1 MKTVRDAC
9 VLQDNALDIHVSDQ
23 IEQLD
28 ELIANEKD
36 GRLFFEKT
44 HITEGMKT
52 LMIEGIA
59 RLAGKSTQAIFHL
72 KQAMGGGKTHLLVG
86 FGLYAKHAVLRDE
99 YCSDIPHIK
108 AFGGAKVAA
117 FNGRNN
123 PPHFVWGEIAEQLG
137 KAEQFKKFWESG
149 PRAPDEQDWVSLFD
163 GDAPILIL
171 LDEMPPY
178 FHYLDTQPVGNGTV
192 ADIATRAVANMLTAA
207 SKKANVCVVISDLT
221 ASYDTGTKLIHK
233 ALEDARQE
241 VGRQERN
248 ITPVDLA
255 GNEIYDILRKRMFK
269 KIPDRAVIEDIAASF
284 GRALE
289 EASKA
294 KVVNRGAE
302 AIADEIVNTYPFHP
316 RLKNLVALFKENEK
330 FKQTRGLMEIV
341 SRLMRSV
348 WERQDNDV
356 YLIGPQHFDFSIS
369 DVREKIAEISEMRDA
384 IAKDL
389 WDANMSSHAQII
401 DLNSGNGAASEV
413 GALLLTS
420 SLSTAVNG
428 VKGLTKE
435 ELLECLVTPVTGAI
449 QFATA
454 FEALHGIAWYVHHTP
469 EGKYYFD
476 RVENLTKLLQ
486 SIAADA
492 PDNKIDELISDRLKD
507 MFAPTRK
514 TAYDEV
520 LPLPKISDVA
530 DKVRKNRVLLI
541 VSPDSKVPPEEVQRL
556 FDSLI
561 QKNNLCILTGDKTH
575 MASVEAAARQVFAGL
590 KADKRIPKG
599 HPQRE
604 ELETKQQQY
613 EQDFTS
619 TVLNLFDKVLFP
631 IERAGKPAQL
641 ASKTLD
647 MTRDQKKPF
656 SGEEQIE
663 KTLTKDPL
671 KLYLDVEANFDA
683 IRDKAEDLLWPAN
696 QDDSRWSDITDRLTE
711 KSGMP
716 WLPPKGIDQLKA
728 LACNRGLW
736 EDLGT
741 GYVTKNPQKKKTSV
755 QYTNETQPD
764 DGGNVRIR
772 ISPQNAGPAPRIYY
786 AEDGAVS
793 ESSAQLTE
801 QTLTTKA
808 LRVQFLA
815 VDPSNQFET
824 GTPVTWE
831 NTLIIRN
838 NLQDVEPNR
847 KVELFV
853 APKGSI
859 KYSLD
864 GTEPRNGTDYT
875 GAFEIPDTEV
885 HIMIFAEAEGLEAK
899 QNFKFPAKNKEG
911 IDIEETKP
919 ARLVSPRGG
928 KRLDSRTKAFAGLK
942 EAKEKNVNFERVTL
956 QIGQG
961 SQAVSVMFGDI
972 QIDAGYIEAVL
983 ETVLTK
989 FDATTPITLTFAKAN
1004 FHSGHDLK
1012 QFADSLGIEIR
1023 QEEVEQ

>member
-59 RLAGKSTQAIFHL
+59 RLAGKSNQAIFHL

-108 AFGGAKVAA
+108 AFAGAKVAA
-117 FNGRNN
+117 FNGRNS
-123 PPHFVWGEIAEQLG
+123 PAHFVWGEIAAQLG

-149 PRAPDEQDWVSLFD
+149 PKAPDEQDWVSLFD
-163 GDAPILIL
+163 GDTPILIL

-178 FHYLDTQPVGNGTV
+178 FHYLDTQQVGNGTV
-192 ADIATRAVANMLTAA
+192 ADIATRAFANMLTAA

-269 KIPDRAVIEDIAASF
+269 KLPDRAVIEDIAASF

-369 DVREKIAEISEMRDA
+369 DVREKISEISEMRDA

-401 DLNSGNGAASEV
+401 DLNTGNDAASRV

-420 SLSTAVNG
+420 SLSTAVNA

-435 ELLECLVTPVTGAI
+435 ELLECLVTPISGATE
-449 QFATA
+449 FATA
-454 FEALHGIAWYVHHTP
+454 FDSFHGVAWYVHHTP

-476 RVENLTKLLQ
+476 RQENLTKLLQ
-486 SIAADA
+486 SIAEDA
-492 PDNKIDELISDRLKD
+492 PDNKIDELISDRLKEK
-507 MFAPTRK
+507 FAPTRK

-520 LPLPKISDVA
+520 LPLPKISEVA

-556 FDSLI
+556 FDSLM
-561 QKNNLCILTGDKTH
+561 QKNNLCILTGDKTQ
-575 MASVEAAARQVFAGL
+575 MGSVEKAARQVFAAL

-604 ELETKQQQY
+604 ELDMKQQQY
-613 EQDFTS
+613 EQDFTA
-619 TVLNLFDKVLFP
+619 TVLNLFDKVIFP
-631 IERAGKPAQL
+631 IHRPGKTAQL
-641 ASKTLD
+641 VSKPLD
-647 MTRDQKKPF
+647 MTYDQKKGF

-663 KTLTKDPL
+663 KTLTKDPI
-671 KLYLDVEANFDA
+671 KLYLDIEQNFDG
-683 IRDKAEDLLWPAN
+683 IRDKAEELLWPAN
-696 QDDSRWSDITDRLTE
+696 QDDSRWSDIQDRITE
-711 KSGMP
+711 QAGMP
-716 WLPPKGIDQLKA
+716 WLPPKGLDQLKA

-736 EDLGT
+736 EDLGN
-741 GYVTKNPQKKKTSV
+741 GYITKKPQKKKTSV
-755 QYTNETQPD
+755 QYTNETQRD
-764 DGGNVRIR
+764 DEGYIRIR
-772 ISPQNAGPAPRIYY
+772 INPLNAGPSPRIYY
-786 AEDGAVS
+786 AEDGPVS
-793 ESSAQLTE
+793 EASQLLAE

-808 LRVQFLA
+808 IRVQFLA

-824 GTPVTWE
+824 GPAVTWDAKPV
-831 NTLIIRN
+831 IRN
-838 NLQDVEPNR
+838 NLLDVEPKR

-853 APKGSI
+853 APKGAL
-859 KYSLD
+859 KYSMD
-864 GTEPRNGTDYT
+864 GSEPRNGIDYT
-875 GAFEIPDTEV
+875 GAIEISDGDV
-885 HIMIFAEAEGLEAK
+885 HLMVFAEADGLEAK
-899 QNFKFPAKNKEG
+899 EEFRFAAKGQKGLRIKET
-911 IDIEETKP
+911 EP
-919 ARLVSPRGG
+919 ARLISPRGG
-928 KRLDSRTKAFAGLK
+928 KRLDSRIKAFAGLK
-942 EAKEKNVNFERVTL
+942 EAKEKSVNFERVTL

-961 SQAVSVMFGDI
+961 SQAVTVMFGDI
-972 QIDAGYIEAVL
+972 QVDAEYIESVL

-1012 QFADSLGIEIR
+1012 QFADSLGIDIK

>member
-9 VLQDNALDIHVSDQ
+9 ILQENALDIHVSDQ

-28 ELIANEKD
+28 QLIADEKD
-36 GRLFFEKT
+36 GRAFFEKT
-44 HITEGMKT
+44 HITGGMKT
-52 LMIEGIA
+52 LINEGIA
-59 RLAGKSTQAIFHL
+59 RLAGKSNQAVFHL

-86 FGLYAKHAVLRDE
+86 FGLLAKHAALRKE
-99 YCSDIPHIK
+99 YCSDVPHVN
-108 AFGGAKVAA
+108 AFADTKVAA

-123 PPHFVWGEIAEQLG
+123 PAHFVWGEIAAQLG
-137 KAEQFKKFWESG
+137 KDEQFKKFWVSG
-149 PRAPDEQDWVSLFD
+149 PKAPDEKDWIALFE

-171 LDEMPPY
+171 LDELPPY
-178 FHYLDTQPVGNGTV
+178 FHYLDTQQVGNGTV
-192 ADIATRAVANMLTAA
+192 ADIATRAFANMLTAA
-207 SKKANVCVVISDLT
+207 NRKANVCIVVTDLT
-221 ASYDTGTKLIHK
+221 ASYDSGTKLIHK

-241 VGRQERN
+241 IGRQEQN

-255 GNEIYDILRKRMFK
+255 GNEIYDILRKRLFK
-269 KIPDRAVIEDIAASF
+269 KLPDRQVIEDIAASF
-284 GRALE
+284 GRSLE
-289 EASKA
+289 EATKA
-294 KVVNRGAE
+294 KIVNRGAE
-302 AIADEIVNTYPFHP
+302 SIADEIVNTYPFHP
-316 RLKNLVALFKENEK
+316 SLKNLVALFKENEK

-341 SRLMRSV
+341 SRLMKSV

-356 YLIGPQHFDFSIS
+356 YLIGAQHFDFSIS

-384 IAKDL
+384 ITKDL
-389 WDANMSSHAQII
+389 WDANISSHAQII
-401 DLNSGNGAASEV
+401 DLNTGNDAASRV
-413 GALLLTS
+413 GSLLLTA
-420 SLSTAVNG
+420 SLSTAINA

-435 ELLECLVTPVTGAI
+435 EILECLVTPVNSANE
-449 QFATA
+449 FATA
-454 FEALHGIAWYVHHTP
+454 FESLQGVAWYVHHTP

-476 RVENLTKLLQ
+476 RQENLTKLLQ
-486 SIAADA
+486 SIAEDA
-492 PDNKIDELISDRLKD
+492 PDNKIDELICDRLKE
-507 MFAPTRK
+507 MFAPSRK

-520 LPLPKISDVA
+520 LPLPKISEVA

-541 VSPDSKVPPEEVQRL
+541 VSPDSKVPPEDVQRL

-561 QKNNLCILTGDKTH
+561 QKNNLCILTGDKTQ
-575 MASVEAAARQVFAGL
+575 MGSVEKSARQVFAGL

-604 ELETKQQQY
+604 ELEIKQQQY

-619 TVLNLFDKVLFP
+619 TVLTLFDKVLFP
-631 IERAGKPAQL
+631 IERPGKPAQL
-641 ASKTLD
+641 ANKTLD

-671 KLYLDVEANFDA
+671 KLYLDIEANFDA

-696 QDDSRWSDITDRLTE
+696 QNESRWSDITDRLME
-711 KSGMP
+711 KPGMP
-716 WLPPKGIDQLKA
+716 WLPPKGIDQLKT

-741 GYVTKNPQKKKTSV
+741 GYVTKKPEKKKTSV
-755 QYTNETQPD
+755 QYTNETQRND
-764 DGGNVRIR
+764 EGYIRIR
-772 ISPQNAGPAPRIYY
+772 INPQNAGPAPRICY
-786 AEDGAVS
+786 AEDGPVS
-793 ESSAQLTE
+793 ESSTTISE

-808 LRVQFLA
+808 LRVQFLV

-831 NTLIIRN
+831 EKPAIRN
-838 NLQDVEPNR
+838 ELVDAEPNR
-847 KVELFV
+847 KVKLYV
-853 APKGSI
+853 APKGAI

-864 GTEPRNGTDYT
+864 GSEPRNGTDYT
-875 GAFEIPDTEV
+875 DPFDIPDTDV
-885 HIMIFAEAEGLEAK
+885 HVRVFAEAEGLETK
-899 QNFKFPAKNKEG
+899 EDFKFPAKGQKG
-911 IDIEETKP
+911 IRIDDTKP
-919 ARLVSPRGG
+919 VLLISPRGG

-942 EAKEKNVNFERVTL
+942 DAKEKSVNFERVTL

-961 SQAVSVMFGDI
+961 SQAVTVMFGDI
-972 QIDAGYIEAVL
+972 QVDAEYIETVL
-983 ETVLTK
+983 NTVLTK
-989 FDATTPITLTFAKAN
+989 FDAATPITLTFAKAN

-1012 QFADSLGIEIR
+1012 QFADSLGIDIK